1 MMCNYKDLTEVV
13 AGQGCFPIRPLL
25 SCKNISYKNLL
36 AILRDAPEI
45 HTTDFIFQ
53 PMQLKFAYPYN
64 HGKRW
69 LREIKD
75 VLLIYPAEK
84 GQKLYPAFYDFVK
97 GNLINMRGRIFV
109 KNLFAHIFSYEDLL
123 KIAERILEYY
133 IILPRKLLALNV
145 ICERV
150 GDTNVE
156 IGRIQSPK
164 VSGDGFFI
172 NFALQCR
179 LSKVR
184 RPKPFEF
191 FLKMRAINISL
202 YGHQTSRRK
211 GLLLLLLH
219 LLEYGNRIAE
229 VPEHAE
235 KLFEA
240 VNVCEKRFCERRC
253 YIARDVLESV
263 LEKNLQS
270 RAADECEPILGINP
284 DIKHERFGLGKI
296 QRRYIKEGMERIDVL
311 FFNDM
316 TTRTLVLKFAK
327 DHLEFYNEKINYLE
341 YDEETHISMGT
352 PIYENCIFNGGV
364 VIDGSSSPIFISCIF
379 DKRDG
384 SSVVITDN
392 ATCLFH
398 NCKITNKESFP
409 IVSINNRSYAIF
421 RSCTIGSSYS
431 NGIEILDGALGKFDN
446 CKFKFGSCNLN
457 I

>member
-64 HGKRW
+64 HAKRW

-75 VLLIYPAEK
+75 VLLIYTAER
-84 GQKLYPAFYDFVK
+84 GRKLYPTLYDFAK
-97 GNLINMRGRIFV
+97 GNVVNMQGRIFV
-109 KNLFAHIFSYEDLL
+109 KTLFAHIFSYEDLL

-133 IILPRKLLALNV
+133 IILPRKLLALDV

-191 FLKMRAINISL
+191 FSKMRTINISL

-235 KLFEA
+235 KLLDA
-240 VNVCEKRFCERRC
+240 PNGCESRFCERRC
-253 YIARDVLESV
+253 YVARDVLEPI

-270 RAADECEPILGINP
+270 RVEDECVPISGIHP
-284 DIKHERFGLGKI
+284 DIKHEKFGLGKI
-296 QRRYIKEGMERIDVL
+296 QRHYIKEGMERIDVL
-311 FFNDM
+311 FFIDKV
-316 TTRTLVLKFAK
+316 TRTLVLKYARPYLKF
-327 DHLEFYNEKINYLE
+327 FNENV
-341 YDEETHISMGT
+341 
-352 PIYENCIFNGGV
+352 C
-364 VIDGSSSPIFISCIF
+364 
-379 DKRDG
+379 
-384 SSVVITDN
+384 
-392 ATCLFH
+392 
-398 NCKITNKESFP
+398 
-409 IVSINNRSYAIF
+409 
-421 RSCTIGSSYS
+421 
-431 NGIEILDGALGKFDN
+431 
-446 CKFKFGSCNLN
+446 
-457 I
+457 